1 MLLLSIKSPMQSNA
15 FCLKKTKN
23 RAKSMDNIY
32 LTNTLIF
39 TLNFKTKDC
48 KSKGPTINIST
59 NKGKYKKSK
68 KILNNLPSLTY

>member
-1 MLLLSIKSPMQSNA
+1 
-15 FCLKKTKN
+15 
-23 RAKSMDNIY
+23 MDNIY

-68 KILNNLPSLTY
+68 KILNNLPSLTS